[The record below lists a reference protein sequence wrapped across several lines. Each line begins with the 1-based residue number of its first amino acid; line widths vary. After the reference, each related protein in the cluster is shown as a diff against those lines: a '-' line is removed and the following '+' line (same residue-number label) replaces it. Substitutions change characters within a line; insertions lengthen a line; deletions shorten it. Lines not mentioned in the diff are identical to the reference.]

1 MELLQLIREA
11 KYPDRMGIE
20 IPESA
25 KIVLFQEEKLKS
37 YYNELSWA
45 SSEYEAALQ
54 RHGVQAPLRHGQQR
68 LEQLVTNIYDIIQ
81 RRVEKNLRI
90 GSRTLLV
97 DLPADES
104 FTVMD
109 FVAMRKSHIGEK
121 GGILQGKNVEIEHAV
136 DDLVKIIV
144 NYQFDTT
151 TKLWPRRSS
160 RMSLRRSPRRSPRV
174 CLRRSLR
181 RSPRRTPRMNHA
193 WRS

>member
-25 KIVLFQEEKLKS
+25 KIVLFQEEK
-37 YYNELSWA
+37 
-45 SSEYEAALQ
+45 LQ

-109 FVAMRKSHIGEK
+109 FVAMRKTSARR
-121 GGILQGKNVEIEHAV
+121 VASSRAR
-136 DDLVKIIV
+136 
-144 NYQFDTT
+144 TS
-151 TKLWPRRSS
+151 RSS
-160 RMSLRRSPRRSPRV
+160 
-174 CLRRSLR
+174 
-181 RSPRRTPRMNHA
+181 TPWTA
-193 WRS
+193 W

>member
-81 RRVEKNLRI
+81 RRVEKNLRV

-97 DLPADES
+97 DGWWRHLRKPHYTADLAMALVLGLACGGGSVLPLS
-104 FTVMD
+104 LI
-109 FVAMRKSHIGEK
+109 HI
-121 GGILQGKNVEIEHAV
+121 
-136 DDLVKIIV
+136 
-144 NYQFDTT
+144 
-151 TKLWPRRSS
+151 
-160 RMSLRRSPRRSPRV
+160 
-174 CLRRSLR
+174 
-181 RSPRRTPRMNHA
+181 
-193 WRS
+193 